1 MRLHETCAGDLLKT
15 EFSFTPIKKK
25 EKELKENREK
35 AREDARKNRVS
46 EKIPVSGKELGL
58 YLYEKYKADEPDPL
72 GLSDLE
78 KKLENKEKELKR
90 AGDPRVMEAYAGLS
104 EISDALNALNMMAST
119 AAYHNMKR
127 ILNANT
133 LGGRMEEICE
143 EAGLLKEKLEG
154 NQPENLPSLLK
165 NAKNLSAEYQS
176 LIYNAGI
183 ADFQQKLGKNIP

>member
-78 KKLENKEKELKR
+78 KKLESEKELKR

-104 EISDALNALNMMAST
+104 EVSDALNALKMMAST
-119 AAYHNMKR
+119 VAYGEMY
-127 ILNANT
+127 LNEENAFLNT
-133 LGGRMEEICE
+133 GIHIPHCESITACSVLVFVINIEISEDSVC
-143 EAGLLKEKLEG
+143 
-154 NQPENLPSLLK
+154 PD
-165 NAKNLSAEYQS
+165 
-176 LIYNAGI
+176 IYI
-183 ADFQQKLGKNIP
+183 